1 MWFLARKMHLQ
12 KSNLGKPPSDRTSS
26 KMTTSIN
33 KLPELMMQ
41 PVDYCRL
48 GTTMV
53 VIFQVKLEIEVEFHK
68 S

>member
-1 MWFLARKMHLQ
+1 MWFLTRKIHLQ
-12 KSNLGKPPSDRTSS
+12 KSYLGKPPSDRASS
-26 KMTTSIN
+26 KMTSIN

-41 PVDYCRL
+41 WTYCWL

-53 VIFQVKLEIEVEFHK
+53 VNFHVELEIEVEFHK